1 MSERT
6 RRLVLAGLSAVA
18 AASAVG
24 LLLCLHRAE
33 CLHALTEVSVW
44 AAAAARTALPLLAL
58 SLLVWMVRAGW
69 LVHRAGRLVAAL
81 PTATVPPRLREAL
94 ARTDTRC
101 VVCVAV
107 EVPVAF
113 CAGGLRPQVVVSSGL
128 VERLKPEELD
138 AVLIHEQDH
147 ARRREPLA
155 RAVHQ
160 AAADVLFYVPLVR
173 WWSQQQAI
181 EAELRADRAA
191 VQRLGARPVA
201 GALRMLE
208 SVGGLVGSVAFA
220 GAGAQR
226 VAQILGEPVPR
237 PGHELSLVG
246 ISVLGPYAT
255 LLAVSCAVQLALH
268 LPR

>member
-1 MSERT
+1 MSERA

-18 AASAVG
+18 AAGAIG
-24 LLLCLHRAE
+24 LLLCPHRAE

-44 AAAAARTALPLLAL
+44 AAAAAGTALPLLAL
-58 SLLVWMVRAGW
+58 SLAVLMVRAGW
-69 LVHRAGRLVAAL
+69 LVHRAGCLVAAL
-81 PTATVPPRLREAL
+81 PTATVPPRLLQAL
-94 ARTDTRC
+94 ARTDTRG
-101 VVCVAV
+101 VICVAV

-113 CAGGLRPQVVVSSGL
+113 CAGALRPQVVVSSGL
-128 VERLKPEELD
+128 VERLKPDELD

-155 RAVHQ
+155 RAIRQ
-160 AAADVLFYVPLVR
+160 AAADVLFYMPLVR

-181 EAELRADRAA
+181 QAELRADRAA
-191 VQRLGARPVA
+191 IQRLGARPVA

-208 SVGGLVGSVAFA
+208 SASGLGGSVAFA

-226 VAQILGEPVPR
+226 VAQVLGDPVPR
-237 PGHELSLVG
+237 RGPELSLVG

-255 LLAVSCAVQLALH
+255 FLAVSCLVQLALH